1 MNANDE
7 ITTVAAVTLTS
18 KLRANCGRAGA
29 TIPNPSAMTKL
40 AETSTQIS
48 EGSRGLRPAGSPAAR
63 VFIVEPDGRCP
74 RFRDGTYPAEHL
86 LQDVGHQF
94 LGRRLHLHE
103 MIRALERFGIDLVDV
118 L

>member
-63 VFIVEPDGRCP
+63 VFIVESDGRCP
-74 RFRDGTYPAEHL
+74 RSGGGTYPRPNTYFRTSATSSL
-86 LQDVGHQF
+86 AAACTSARWSGPLNDS
-94 LGRRLHLHE
+94 
-103 MIRALERFGIDLVDV
+103 A
-118 L
+118 